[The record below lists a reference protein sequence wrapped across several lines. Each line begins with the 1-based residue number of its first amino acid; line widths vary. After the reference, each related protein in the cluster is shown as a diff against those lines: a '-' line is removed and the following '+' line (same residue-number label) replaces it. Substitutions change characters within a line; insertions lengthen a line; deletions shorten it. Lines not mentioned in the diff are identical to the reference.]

1 MPTQLISH
9 DINWPNIGWRAA
21 AVVATWLAIWYL
33 VRHMGRWVDRL
44 YAEMRGHPIDRRELR
59 SLDALGDGILI
70 TIGVII
76 TLAILE
82 LTPLLMSM
90 LTAAGVTGVIIGF
103 AVKDV
108 AANLIAGFFLLIDH
122 PFSLGDFV
130 AAGNVQGTVEQ
141 ISLRSS
147 RIRTLEG
154 PVVTVPNSVIAA
166 NAITN
171 YTVNPLRRIEI
182 ALTLPPDADIDRAT
196 RLLLDLAAAEPRLAP
211 DVQPQVIVGDL
222 RDFSFDL
229 KLICQAPNR
238 VWFQTQSDLKRA
250 LLIKA
255 REANLPGVLPAQKV
269 YTAVYTAPI
278 PQEGGAHG

>member
-1 MPTQLISH
+1 MLTQLIPH
-9 DINWPNIGWRAA
+9 DINWPTIGWRAA
-21 AVVATWLAIWYL
+21 AIVATWLVIWYL
-33 VRHMGRWVDRL
+33 VRHLGRWVDRL
-44 YAEMRGHPIDRRELR
+44 YAEMRGHSIDRGELR

-76 TLAILE
+76 TLAVLE
-82 LTPLLMSM
+82 LTPLLISM
-90 LTAAGVTGVIIGF
+90 LTAAGVSGVIIGF

-122 PFSLGDFV
+122 PFSLDDFV
-130 AAGNVQGTVEQ
+130 AAGNVQGTVER

-154 PVVTVPNSVIAA
+154 PVITVPNSIIAA

-171 YTVNPLRRIEI
+171 FTVNPLRRIEI
-182 ALTLPPDADIDRAT
+182 VLTLPLDADIDRAT
-196 RLLLDLAAAEPRLAP
+196 HLLLDLAAAEPRLAR
-211 DVQPQVIVGDL
+211 DGQPQVFVGEL

-229 KLICQAPNR
+229 KLVCQAPNS
-238 VWFQTQSDLKRA
+238 VWFQTQSDLKRN

-255 REANLPGVLPAQKV
+255 QEVNLPGVLPAQKV
-269 YTAVYTAPI
+269 YTTPF
-278 PQEGGAHG
+278 PNEGGAHG

>member
-1 MPTQLISH
+1 MLTQLIPNN
-9 DINWPNIGWRAA
+9 INWPMLGWRAA
-21 AVVATWLAIWYL
+21 AIVATWLAVWYL
-33 VRHMGRWVDRL
+33 VRHLGRWVDRL
-44 YAEMRGHPIDRRELR
+44 YAEMRGQPIDRRELR

-90 LTAAGVTGVIIGF
+90 LTAAGITGVIIGF

-147 RIRTLEG
+147 Q
-154 PVVTVPNSVIAA
+154 
-166 NAITN
+166 
-171 YTVNPLRRIEI
+171 
-182 ALTLPPDADIDRAT
+182 ALIFVSAM
-196 RLLLDLAAAEPRLAP
+196 
-211 DVQPQVIVGDL
+211 
-222 RDFSFDL
+222 
-229 KLICQAPNR
+229 
-238 VWFQTQSDLKRA
+238 
-250 LLIKA
+250 
-255 REANLPGVLPAQKV
+255 
-269 YTAVYTAPI
+269 
-278 PQEGGAHG
+278 